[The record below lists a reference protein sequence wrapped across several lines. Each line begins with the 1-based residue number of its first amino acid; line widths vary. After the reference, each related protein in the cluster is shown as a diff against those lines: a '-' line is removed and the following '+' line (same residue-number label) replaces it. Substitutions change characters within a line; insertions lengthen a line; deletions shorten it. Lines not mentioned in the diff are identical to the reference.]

1 MIANHIYFQLI
12 YTQTPFLTHFHPS
25 VALFASKLM
34 NHETM
39 PAKPD
44 LSLHTLIHFLDRFVY
59 KNPKARAGPRGS
71 SIMQPV
77 ARSEMTGVL
86 VSTQAKSRSE
96 EPVNTEA
103 FWRQES
109 DKVDAHEV
117 FFHKYFNTMG
127 RGKERAKRKKS
138 ERKSEADS
146 GSDEGEDEDEIW
158 KALVDSRPDLEG
170 SDSSDDDIDVD
181 DLSSIDG
188 DVQNNM
194 SASSDEDSAE
204 VEREKSSHQ
213 AEIKGDT
220 MDLEDDDDEALLRSD
235 DDVLSHLDQVFP
247 ENFQVIG
254 KEVAAHKSGKHGKKR
269 RKLKN
274 LPMFATADDY
284 AAILSD

>member
-1 MIANHIYFQLI
+1 
-12 YTQTPFLTHFHPS
+12 
-25 VALFASKLM
+25 M

-77 ARSEMTGVL
+77 AGSEITGVL
-86 VSTQAKSRSE
+86 VSTQAKSRSK

-127 RGKERAKRKKS
+127 RGKDRAKRKKS
-138 ERKSEADS
+138 ERKSEAGS

-181 DLSSIDG
+181 
-188 DVQNNM
+188 VQNNM
-194 SASSDEDSAE
+194 SASSDEDSAQAG
-204 VEREKSSHQ
+204 REKSLHQ
-213 AEIKGDT
+213 VEIKGDT
-220 MDLEDDDDEALLRSD
+220 MDLEDDDDEALFRSD

-254 KEVAAHKSGKHGKKR
+254 KEVAAHESGKHGKKR

-274 LPMFATADDY
+274 LPLFATADDY
-284 AAILSD
+284 AAILSDGE